1 MEYIPGYTTIKNT
14 LQSII
19 PSRYFSWKGANMY
32 ELFESSQESPKKG
45 YFDSASPTPTPA
57 VDDPNTARWSAKKE
71 YSKGDMVKYNG
82 FIYISIKDSQ
92 NINPVREIVDT
103 QITVEDEYW
112 KVNGLSSKV
121 KTFNE
126 ETDAKKTYTMHDIVI
141 FDDIL
146 YKCKQAVCSSDFTNP
161 QWELLSSSIISPAK
175 APEVKADTYYESVAN
190 STASI
195 INDLHIEEIP
205 GESLWDKIVRIV
217 KILIPYVI
225 SIAVFFLAII
235 IASLSANDLIH
246 KPVPFRILAFYYT
259 YFFVSTRSYIG
270 IFIAL
275 YYLIRSVFGSYL
287 SMKKPYMYGI
297 LPIWEDPGYN
307 FNSRFPPLLTYP
319 ITLREYIQQMKNEF
333 NAVRLE
339 SHGDIIGMLQTA
351 LHVPPDKSPF
361 AKGVKSKLEA
371 ATAEALNN
379 AAKAAATTAKLEGG
393 PPTGPTGTSPA
404 PAPGAAPT
412 ATGPTAAPPN
422 AAPPNA
428 APPNAAPPNAAAS
441 ASAGADTSK

>member
-19 PSRYFSWKGANMY
+19 PSRYFSWKGANIY
-32 ELFESSQESPKKG
+32 ELFDSSLLPTMS
-45 YFDSASPTPTPA
+45 SSNSPTPTPA
-57 VDDPNTARWSAKKE
+57 VDDPNIARWSSKRE

-82 FIYISIKDSQ
+82 FIYTSIKDSK

-121 KTFNE
+121 KRFNE
-126 ETDAKKTYTMHDIVI
+126 DTDAKKTYNLNDIVL

-146 YKCKQAVCSSDFTNP
+146 YKCNLVKTVCTSDFTNP
-161 QWELLSSSIISPAK
+161 QWESLSSSIISLAK
-175 APEVKADTYYESVAN
+175 APVVKSESYYDSIKN
-190 STASI
+190 SAGSM
-195 INDLHIEEIP
+195 INDFNIEDIP
-205 GESLWDKIVRIV
+205 GESLSDKIVRII
-217 KILIPYVI
+217 KILIPYII

-235 IASLSANDLIH
+235 LASLSANDLLH

-259 YFFVSTRSYIG
+259 YFFVSTSYIRG

-275 YYLIRSVFGSYL
+275 YYFIRSVFGSHL

-319 ITLREYIQQMKNEF
+319 ITLREYIQQMKDEF

-361 AKGVKSKLEA
+361 AKGVKSKLDAATDVALKNAAAAKALQNPAAAPTATATAGAGTA
-371 ATAEALNN
+371 ATAGAGTAG
-379 AAKAAATTAKLEGG
+379 AATATAAATTAAA
-393 PPTGPTGTSPA
+393 PTT
-404 PAPGAAPT
+404 AAPT
-412 ATGPTAAPPN
+412 AATAGAGTAATT
-422 AAPPNA
+422 AP
-428 APPNAAPPNAAAS
+428 
-441 ASAGADTSK
+441 T

>member
-19 PSRYFSWKGANMY
+19 PSRYFSWKGANIY
-32 ELFESSQESPKKG
+32 ELFDSSLLPTMS
-45 YFDSASPTPTPA
+45 SSNSPTPTPA
-57 VDDPNTARWSAKKE
+57 VDDPNIARWSSKRE

-82 FIYISIKDSQ
+82 FIYTSIKDSK

-175 APEVKADTYYESVAN
+175 APEVKSESYYDSIKN
-190 STASI
+190 SAGSM
-195 INDLHIEEIP
+195 INDFNIEDIP
-205 GESLWDKIVRIV
+205 GESLSDKIVRII
-217 KILIPYVI
+217 KILIPYII

-235 IASLSANDLIH
+235 LASLSANDLLH
-246 KPVPFRILAFYYT
+246 KAVPFRILAFYYT
-259 YFFVSTRSYIG
+259 YFFVTQSYIG
-270 IFIAL
+270 LSFIAL
-275 YYLIRSVFGSYL
+275 YYFIRSVFGSHL

-319 ITLREYIQQMKNEF
+319 ITLREYIQQMKDEF

-361 AKGVKSKLEA
+361 AKGVKSKLDAATDVALKNAAAAKALQNPAAAPTATATAATPAAATPGA
-371 ATAEALNN
+371 ATAAAATAPTAAAPTTAAPTAAATTN
-379 AAKAAATTAKLEGG
+379 ADPSAAATTA
-393 PPTGPTGTSPA
+393 PT
-404 PAPGAAPT
+404 
-412 ATGPTAAPPN
+412 
-422 AAPPNA
+422 
-428 APPNAAPPNAAAS
+428 
-441 ASAGADTSK
+441 